1 MTRRP
6 EKLGDILASVITDA
20 GLAERMAQAQVIP
33 EWSTLVGAQIAR
45 IAEPVA
51 LRRDG
56 TLVVAVRT
64 HAWMNELSLM
74 ERELLA
80 SLNRDPARP
89 PIARLRLVLAAD
101 PRPATP

>member
-6 EKLGDILASVITDA
+6 EKLGDILATVITDA
-20 GLAERMAQAQVIP
+20 GLTERMAQAQVIP
-33 EWSTLVGAQIAR
+33 EWGTLVGAQIAR
-45 IAEPVA
+45 ISEPVA

-56 TLVVAVRT
+56 TLVVAVRN

-80 SLNRDPARP
+80 SLNADPARP
-89 PIARLRLVLAAD
+89 PIARLRLVLADA
-101 PRPATP
+101 PQTGAP